1 MKDRQCLNESK
12 TIIFSEL
19 EDCDGSYET
28 DLKSW
33 SAEIL
38 IIKET
43 LSTGSNSTFLIKDV
57 YLTSVIVVLLLS
69 LLLMLLLLHEGQVF
83 LP

>member
-1 MKDRQCLNESK
+1 MKEKDNN
-12 TIIFSEL
+12 FSEL

-38 IIKET
+38 II
-43 LSTGSNSTFLIKDV
+43 
-57 YLTSVIVVLLLS
+57 
-69 LLLMLLLLHEGQVF
+69 
-83 LP
+83 

>member
-1 MKDRQCLNESK
+1 MKDRQCLNERK

-38 IIKET
+38 II
-43 LSTGSNSTFLIKDV
+43 
-57 YLTSVIVVLLLS
+57 
-69 LLLMLLLLHEGQVF
+69 
-83 LP
+83 

>member
-1 MKDRQCLNESK
+1 MTDRQCLNERK
-12 TIIFSEL
+12 NIIIFSEL

-38 IIKET
+38 II
-43 LSTGSNSTFLIKDV
+43 
-57 YLTSVIVVLLLS
+57 
-69 LLLMLLLLHEGQVF
+69 
-83 LP
+83 